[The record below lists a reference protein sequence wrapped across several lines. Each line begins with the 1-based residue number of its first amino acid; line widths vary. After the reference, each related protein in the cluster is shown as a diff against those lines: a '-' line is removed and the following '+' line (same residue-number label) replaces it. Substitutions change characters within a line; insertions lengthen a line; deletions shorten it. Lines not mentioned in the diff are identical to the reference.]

1 MGCRTFWR
9 SKILAAAMMLAPVM
23 ALSGCDDKAAGEQ
36 QAGAGTAV
44 DVVQVMPQ
52 NVPLTFE
59 FAARAQGSKETEVRA
74 RVGGI
79 LLKRNYVEGAEVS
92 EGQVL
97 FEIDPD
103 TYRVALNQA
112 KAKLAQ
118 TEAELKNAETQL
130 ARTEKLFKQG
140 YASEK
145 SRDDAV
151 ANADSLRAALQSA
164 QAAVDAAQLN
174 LDYTQVKAPISGLT
188 SMEVQSEGSLIST
201 SGEGGLLT
209 HITQLNPIYV
219 MFSMSETEMM
229 KMAEMIEKG
238 YLAQPQ
244 RKDQIKAKLNAG
256 DGWQYPQAGD
266 IDFVNPTVDQE
277 TGTIKL
283 RAVFDNPKGRIRPGQ
298 FLRLSVEG
306 IVRAEAL
313 VVPQTAV
320 MQGANGSYVYRI
332 NAQDKIEAAPIT
344 TGFATKDGGWIV
356 DTGLNPGDRV
366 VVSGLLKLRPGM
378 AAAPQIA
385 NATEPADNNPAAAG
399 YERAAGEAD
408 VGAAAEEAKS
418 GATEAGGTGEAGAG
432 AGAEEA
438 KSVAVSD
445 AAGVAAG
452 EKVVVVDGAAADS
465 AAVDGDAA
473 GAAADSAAVK
483 E

>member
-103 TYRVALNQA
+103 TYRVALDQA
-112 KAKLAQ
+112 EAKLAQ
-118 TEAELKNAETQL
+118 TKAELKNAETQL

-145 SRDDAV
+145 SRDDAI
-151 ANADSLRAALQSA
+151 ANADSLKASLQSA

-201 SGEGGLLT
+201 SGDGGLLT

-238 YLAQPQ
+238 YLQHPQ
-244 RKDQIKAKLNAG
+244 RKDQVKARLKTGN
-256 DGWQYPQAGD
+256 DWQYPQAGD
-266 IDFVNPTVDQE
+266 IDFVNPTVDQA

-306 IVRAEAL
+306 IVRADAL

-320 MQGANGSYVYRI
+320 MQGANGPYVYRI
-332 NAQDKIEAAPIT
+332 NAQNVVEAATIK
-344 TGFATKDGGWIV
+344 TGPATQDGGWIV
-356 DTGLNPGDRV
+356 DTGLNPGDKV
-366 VVSGLLKLRPGM
+366 AVSGLLKLRPGM
-378 AAAPQIA
+378 TAAVRIA

-399 YERAAGEAD
+399 YERAAGEAGA
-408 VGAAAEEAKS
+408 GAAAEEAKS
-418 GATEAGGTGEAGAG
+418 GAANDVEAE
-432 AGAEEA
+432 
-438 KSVAVSD
+438 
-445 AAGVAAG
+445 
-452 EKVVVVDGAAADS
+452 GAAADS
-465 AAVDGDAA
+465 AAVDGDV
-473 GAAADSAAVK
+473 AAAATDGAAVK

>member
-1 MGCRTFWR
+1 MT
-9 SKILAAAMMLAPVM
+9 
-23 ALSGCDDKAAGEQ
+23 
-36 QAGAGTAV
+36 
-44 DVVQVMPQ
+44 
-52 NVPLTFE
+52 
-59 FAARAQGSKETEVRA
+59 
-74 RVGGI
+74 GGYQI
-79 LLKRNYVEGAEVS
+79 YS
-92 EGQVL
+92 TY
-97 FEIDPD
+97 DP
-103 TYRVALNQA
+103 N
-112 KAKLAQ
+112 
-118 TEAELKNAETQL
+118 
-130 ARTEKLFKQG
+130 
-140 YASEK
+140 
-145 SRDDAV
+145 
-151 ANADSLRAALQSA
+151 A

-306 IVRAEAL
+306 VVRADAL

-378 AAAPQIA
+378 AAAPQIM
-385 NATEPADNNPAAAG
+385 NATSAAENNPAVKGYARAVGETGTVSDGAGAVNAAESTG
-399 YERAAGEAD
+399 AGAAGE
-408 VGAAAEEAKS
+408 
-418 GATEAGGTGEAGAG
+418 TGTGAG
-432 AGAEEA
+432 ATT
-438 KSVAVSD
+438 
-445 AAGVAAG
+445 
-452 EKVVVVDGAAADS
+452 DGAAAS
-465 AAVDGDAA
+465 G
-473 GAAADSAAVK
+473 AAVK

>member
-1 MGCRTFWR
+1 M
-9 SKILAAAMMLAPVM
+9 
-23 ALSGCDDKAAGEQ
+23 
-36 QAGAGTAV
+36 
-44 DVVQVMPQ
+44 
-52 NVPLTFE
+52 
-59 FAARAQGSKETEVRA
+59 
-74 RVGGI
+74 
-79 LLKRNYVEGAEVS
+79 
-92 EGQVL
+92 
-97 FEIDPD
+97 
-103 TYRVALNQA
+103 
-112 KAKLAQ
+112 
-118 TEAELKNAETQL
+118 
-130 ARTEKLFKQG
+130 
-140 YASEK
+140 
-145 SRDDAV
+145 
-151 ANADSLRAALQSA
+151 
-164 QAAVDAAQLN
+164 
-174 LDYTQVKAPISGLT
+174 
-188 SMEVQSEGSLIST
+188 IST

-306 IVRAEAL
+306 VVRADAL

-378 AAAPQIA
+378 AAAPQIM
-385 NATEPADNNPAAAG
+385 NATSAAENNPAVKG
-399 YERAAGEAD
+399 YARAAGE
-408 VGAAAEEAKS
+408 
-418 GATEAGGTGEAGAG
+418 TGTVSDGAG
-432 AGAEEA
+432 AVNAAESTGA
-438 KSVAVSD
+438 
-445 AAGVAAG
+445 GAAG
-452 EKVVVVDGAAADS
+452 ETGTGAGATTDGAAAS
-465 AAVDGDAA
+465 G
-473 GAAADSAAVK
+473 AAVK

>member
-1 MGCRTFWR
+1 MALYG
-9 SKILAAAMMLAPVM
+9 KIRAKLGGKPFCTMVVLAAGSSKRMGRDKLMM
-23 ALSGCDDKAAGEQ
+23 E
-36 QAGAGTAV
+36 
-44 DVVQVMPQ
+44 
-52 NVPLTFE
+52 
-59 FAARAQGSKETEVRA
+59 
-74 RVGGI
+74 VGGI
-79 LLKRNYVEGAEVS
+79 PVLVRSLQAMQNCAAVDELIVVTRTSRLEEIAALRDRYALTKMTKVVVGGMTRAES
-92 EGQVL
+92 SLAGVL
-97 FEIDPD
+97 AASNRATLIGVHDAARPLVTDVIITD
-103 TYRVALNQA
+103 TISA
-112 KAKLAQ
+112 AQ
-118 TEAELKNAETQL
+118 
-130 ARTEKLFKQG
+130 
-140 YASEK
+140 K
-145 SRDDAV
+145 SRAAAPGIPVRDTVKVTSDGIITGTPARSTLSAIQTPQV
-151 ANADSLRAALQSA
+151 FQADVLKAALQSA

-306 IVRAEAL
+306 VVRADAL

-378 AAAPQIA
+378 AAAPQIM
-385 NATEPADNNPAAAG
+385 NATSAAENNPAVKG
-399 YERAAGEAD
+399 YARAAGE
-408 VGAAAEEAKS
+408 
-418 GATEAGGTGEAGAG
+418 TGTVSDGAG
-432 AGAEEA
+432 AVNAAESTGA
-438 KSVAVSD
+438 
-445 AAGVAAG
+445 GAAG
-452 EKVVVVDGAAADS
+452 ETGTGAGATTDGAAAS
-465 AAVDGDAA
+465 G
-473 GAAADSAAVK
+473 AAVK

>member
-1 MGCRTFWR
+1 
-9 SKILAAAMMLAPVM
+9 
-23 ALSGCDDKAAGEQ
+23 
-36 QAGAGTAV
+36 
-44 DVVQVMPQ
+44 
-52 NVPLTFE
+52 
-59 FAARAQGSKETEVRA
+59 
-74 RVGGI
+74 
-79 LLKRNYVEGAEVS
+79 
-92 EGQVL
+92 
-97 FEIDPD
+97 
-103 TYRVALNQA
+103 
-112 KAKLAQ
+112 
-118 TEAELKNAETQL
+118 
-130 ARTEKLFKQG
+130 
-140 YASEK
+140 
-145 SRDDAV
+145 
-151 ANADSLRAALQSA
+151 
-164 QAAVDAAQLN
+164 
-174 LDYTQVKAPISGLT
+174 
-188 SMEVQSEGSLIST
+188 
-201 SGEGGLLT
+201 
-209 HITQLNPIYV
+209 
-219 MFSMSETEMM
+219 M
-229 KMAEMIEKG
+229 KKVIWQ
-238 YLAQPQ
+238 QPQ

-378 AAAPQIA
+378 AAAPRIM
-385 NATEPADNNPAAAG
+385 NATSAAENNPAVKG
-399 YERAAGEAD
+399 YARA
-408 VGAAAEEAKS
+408 
-418 GATEAGGTGEAGAG
+418 TGKTGAGAG
-432 AGAEEA
+432 AADNAAVVMAGAAAEEA

-473 GAAADSAAVK
+473 GAAASGAAVK